1 MISINNTTKQKI
13 NLKRTEILIESF
25 LMIYKKCF
33 PSNFEISVAVIG
45 AAKMKTFNYKYR
57 GFNKTTDVLS
67 FSLGKNSGEILI
79 NLEETRK
86 PKKYQEIFNKLVRP
100 AIIFDFLLVHGLL
113 HLAGYDDKTEKGRR
127 EMIAQGLKFLGLI

>member
-13 NLKRTEILIESF
+13 NLKRAEILAESF

-33 PSNFEISVAVIG
+33 PPDFEVSIAVIG

-67 FSLGKNSGEILI
+67 FSLGKKSGEILI

-86 PKKYQEIFNKLVRP
+86 PKKYQEIFNKLIKP
-100 AIIFDFLLVHGLL
+100 AVVFDFLLIHGLL
-113 HLAGYDDKTEKGRR
+113 HLAGYEDKTEKGRR
-127 EMIAQGLKFLGLI
+127 EMIARGLRFLGLE